1 VRLGQSPV
9 LVGVLGTRVLDT
21 VVPPRLGSGFRWL
34 LASSW
39 TSQLGDGLALAAGPL
54 LVASQTHRPF
64 LVALAAVLQRLPWLV
79 FGLHA
84 GAFADRL
91 DRRRMVVVSDALR
104 VVVLVVLSA
113 TIATGRVNVTAV
125 LVAMLLIGVA
135 EVFTDSAS
143 RTLLPMLVRRDDLG
157 IANAR
162 MMTGAIALNQLA
174 GPPIGAFLF
183 AAGMA
188 LPFVTQA
195 VCVALGVVLVM
206 RVATPK
212 GAVREVVDTHVR
224 QDIVEGI
231 RWLLGHSAVRTLA
244 VAILTFNVTWAAAWA
259 VLVLYST
266 QVLGLGAVGY
276 GALTTVAAAGGLLS
290 TSCYG
295 WLERHV
301 PLALLMRGCL
311 TLEVLMHLG
320 FALNRSPVVAFAIMF
335 GFGCYAFVWGTVSQS
350 VRQRAVPTEFQGRVG
365 AVYSVG
371 LYAGIVVGQLLGG
384 LIADHWGLVAPF
396 WFAFVGSGVTLALM
410 WRPLG
415 QVAHADQEG
424 PAADS

>member
-1 VRLGQSPV
+1 VGDLGA
-9 LVGVLGTRVLDT
+9 RVLDT

-34 LASSW
+34 ISSSW
-39 TSQLGDGLALAAGPL
+39 MSQLGDGLAIAAGPL

-84 GAFADRL
+84 GALADRL
-91 DRRRMVVVSDALR
+91 DRRRMVIVSDALR

-113 TIATGRVNVTAV
+113 TIATGRVSIAAV
-125 LVAMLLIGVA
+125 LVAMLLIGIA

-195 VCVALGVVLVM
+195 VCVALGVVLVT

-212 GAVREVVDTHVR
+212 GVRGVVDTHVG
-224 QDIVEGI
+224 QDIVDGV
-231 RWLLGHSAVRTLA
+231 RWLVRHPAVRTLA
-244 VAILTFNVTWAAAWA
+244 VAILTFNITWAAAWA

-276 GALTTVAAAGGLLS
+276 GALTTVAAVGGLLS

-320 FALNRSPVVAFAIMF
+320 FALNRSPAVAFAIMF

-350 VRQRAVPTEFQGRVG
+350 VRQRAVPMEYQGRVG
-365 AVYSVG
+365 AVYAVG

-384 LIADHWGLVAPF
+384 LIADHWGLIAPF
-396 WFAFVGSGVTLALM
+396 WFAFVGSGVTLALL

-415 QVAHADQEG
+415 QVAHADRE
-424 PAADS
+424 ATVSHV

>member
-1 VRLGQSPV
+1 M
-9 LVGVLGTRVLDT
+9 
-21 VVPPRLGSGFRWL
+21 PPRLGSGFRWL
-34 LASSW
+34 ISSSW
-39 TSQLGDGLALAAGPL
+39 MSQLGDGLALAAGPL
-54 LVASQTHRPF
+54 LVASLTHRPF

-84 GAFADRL
+84 GALADRL
-91 DRRRMVVVSDALR
+91 DRRRMVIVSDALR
-104 VVVLVVLSA
+104 VVVLVVLAA
-113 TIATGRVNVTAV
+113 TIATGRVSIAVV

-143 RTLLPMLVRRDDLG
+143 RTLLPMLVHRDDLG

-162 MMTGAIALNQLA
+162 MMTGAIGLNQLA

-195 VCVALGVVLVM
+195 VCVAFGVVLVT

-224 QDIVEGI
+224 QDIVDGL
-231 RWLLGHSAVRTLA
+231 RWLVRHPAVRTLA
-244 VAILTFNVTWAAAWA
+244 VAILTFNITWAAAWA

-276 GALTTVAAAGGLLS
+276 GALTTVAAVGGLLS
-290 TSCYG
+290 TSYYG
-295 WLERHV
+295 WLERHL

-311 TLEVLMHLG
+311 TLEVLMHLA
-320 FALNRSPVVAFAIMF
+320 FALNRSPAVAYAIMF
-335 GFGCYAFVWGTVSQS
+335 GFGCYAFVWATVSQS
-350 VRQRAVPTEFQGRVG
+350 VRQRAVPMEYQGRVG
-365 AVYSVG
+365 AVYAVG
-371 LYAGIVVGQLLGG
+371 LYAGIVVGQLVGG
-384 LIADHWGLVAPF
+384 LIADHWGLIAPF
-396 WFAFVGSGVTLALM
+396 WFAFVGSAITLALL

-415 QVAHADQEG
+415 QVAHADRVG
-424 PAADS
+424 ASPVV